1 MEYILLVIRKEI
13 VGLLFRKLIIIGQ
26 MIMIRN
32 KSMIKI
38 GLSLEEVL
46 MNTSKLKNSRFMV
59 SAMNSN

>member
-1 MEYILLVIRKEI
+1 MEYILLVIQKEI